1 MIRTNHND
9 NKILIK
15 NINYTTKNI
24 FNMRLL
30 AIYYFNEIYLNPNFL
45 RTTNIYRS
53 LGMSQSDKKKFRFH
67 NSTFDIV
74 NYTDVSNNV
83 GGYRP

>member
-1 MIRTNHND
+1 MIRANHND

-30 AIYYFNEIYLNPNFL
+30 AIYLNPNFL
-45 RTTNIYRS
+45 RTTNLYRS

-74 NYTDVSNNV
+74 NYTDVSSNV
-83 GGYRP
+83 GEYRP